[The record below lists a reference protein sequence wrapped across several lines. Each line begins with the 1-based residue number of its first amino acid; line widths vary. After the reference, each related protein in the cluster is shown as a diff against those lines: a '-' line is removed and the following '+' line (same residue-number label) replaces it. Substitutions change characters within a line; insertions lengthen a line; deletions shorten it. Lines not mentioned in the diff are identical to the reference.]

1 MKNRQRVGE
10 GVPAAAVVY
19 EARISTA
26 LFGEELE
33 TCENDMRL
41 WGDGDADGMAL

>member
-1 MKNRQRVGE
+1 MRE
-10 GVPAAAVVY
+10 GSGAPAAAVVY

-26 LFGEELE
+26 LFGEALE

-41 WGDGDADGMAL
+41 WGDGNADGMAL